1 MFIVGGLL
9 SEVRLEGA
17 TWGLYFFLEGAV
29 CFYEDREEKN
39 ENEMKKNRERK
50 ITGYFFKNN
59 CGVLNGT
66 PMLWT

>member
-1 MFIVGGLL
+1 MKHPLVNHKEIMVEIMFIVGGLL

-39 ENEMKKNRERK
+39 ENEM
-50 ITGYFFKNN
+50 
-59 CGVLNGT
+59 
-66 PMLWT
+66 